1 MEWWWWGKPDSNR
14 VGLFLIR
21 TRDWDIV
28 FEREVYVC
36 LPGKMRIIS
45 RSNDVVRTNKE
56 TSLDPVLMNERVKS
70 SFSNLISH
78 RQETTTDILNH
89 FCLLCTGKLIRATFR
104 GFIKHHNDG
113 MRPSFWIL
121 PSKWMDIISIP
132 VRFSLLFN
140 PPQVRSYPLFSNTSS
155 TFPPQFNVFISA
167 YLAMTTYVH
176 SVWCDHYNR
185 RECLIN
191 WNKTPTGTEEA
202 D

>member
-89 FCLLCTGKLIRATFR
+89 VCLLCIGKLIRATFG
-104 GFIKHHNDG
+104 GFYQTPQWWHATVFLDSSIKMDGYYQYSSEILSPLQPSPSSFVPSILEHFLDFSASIQCIYIYISCND
-113 MRPSFWIL
+113 
-121 PSKWMDIISIP
+121 D
-132 VRFSLLFN
+132 VRTLN
-140 PPQVRSYPLFSNTSS
+140 VMWPL
-155 TFPPQFNVFISA
+155 
-167 YLAMTTYVH
+167 
-176 SVWCDHYNR
+176 
-185 RECLIN
+185 
-191 WNKTPTGTEEA
+191 
-202 D
+202 